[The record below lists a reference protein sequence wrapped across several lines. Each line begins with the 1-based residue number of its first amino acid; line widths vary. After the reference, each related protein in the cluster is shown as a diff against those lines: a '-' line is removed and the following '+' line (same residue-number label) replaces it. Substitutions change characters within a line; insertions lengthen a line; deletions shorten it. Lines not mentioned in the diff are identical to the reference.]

1 MKVSLHRL
9 LQTSP
14 VLFILPNIGKFPL
27 TEVKNV
33 YISFNTTVLAY
44 DTLFVILHRF
54 KANLLAKLILTI
66 KNRCGT
72 LNFCCC

>member
-27 TEVKNV
+27 TEVKSV
-33 YISFNTTVLAY
+33 YISFNITVLTH
-44 DTLFVILHRF
+44 DTLFVILHRL
-54 KANLLAKLILTI
+54 KDNLFAKLILTI
-66 KNRCGT
+66 KNR
-72 LNFCCC
+72 